1 MELCK
6 AKRRRRLER
15 KKTTTKTTTLHV
27 QNTFCYISL
36 PLLFHDYNV
45 KLSSYT
51 CMTIK
56 CND

>member
-1 MELCK
+1 MELCN

-15 KKTTTKTTTLHV
+15 QKKKTTTTTLHV
-27 QNTFCYISL
+27 QSTFCYISL
-36 PLLFHDYNV
+36 LLLFHDYNV

-51 CMTIK
+51 CITIK

>member
-1 MELCK
+1 MELCN
-6 AKRRRRLER
+6 AKRRRRLE
-15 KKTTTKTTTLHV
+15 TTKETTTTTLHV
-27 QNTFCYISL
+27 QNTSCYISL

-51 CMTIK
+51 CITIK

>member
-1 MELCK
+1 MELCN

-15 KKTTTKTTTLHV
+15 PKKTTTTTTLHV

-51 CMTIK
+51 CITIK